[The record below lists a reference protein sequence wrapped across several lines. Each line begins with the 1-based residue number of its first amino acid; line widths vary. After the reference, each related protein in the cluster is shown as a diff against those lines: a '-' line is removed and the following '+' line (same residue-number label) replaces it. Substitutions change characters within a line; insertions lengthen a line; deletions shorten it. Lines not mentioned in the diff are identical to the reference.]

1 MKKIIMIR
9 SDKSYLPQIDAT
21 INYFKEKNSDLTF
34 YDSEECSEISQDEYD
49 AMWVFRG
56 KELFKKTSIPI
67 IHEYASLSTG
77 IFPHV
82 KNKIKCSFSS
92 KPELRVFLN
101 EFVQNEMNFKD
112 GIDSLRRDMGVDDL
126 FFRYRECVKQYDC
139 VYIGSISKARGIDR
153 LLHHFKHQQDKR
165 SLLLIGNVPDDIYH
179 EFGRTENIVFTGNV
193 AYTDVPKYASQAVYG
208 INYMPDKY
216 PFNLQTSTK
225 LLEYLAMNLTVITTS
240 YDWVTH
246 FMKKHGL
253 SFITVN
259 ASLDNLES
267 QLNGQKLQCVDE
279 EILSSLKWNHIIEHS
294 GLEAAIRKLI

>member
-1 MKKIIMIR
+1 MKKIIMMR
-9 SDKSYLPQIDAT
+9 SDRSYLPQIDAT
-21 INYFKEKNSDLTF
+21 INYFKEKNSDLVF
-34 YDSEECSEISQDEYD
+34 YDSAEIDEIFQDEFD
-49 AMWVFRG
+49 AMWFFRG
-56 KELFKKTSIPI
+56 KELFKKASIPI

-77 IFPHV
+77 IFPHL
-82 KNKIKCSFSS
+82 KNKIKCSLTP
-92 KPELRVFLN
+92 KPALRLFLN
-101 EFVQNEMNFKD
+101 EFVQKEMNFKD

-165 SLLLIGNVPDDIYH
+165 SLLLIGSVPDDIYNEYGH
-179 EFGRTENIVFTGNV
+179 TENIIFTGNV
-193 AYTDVPKYASQAVYG
+193 SYTDVPKYASQAVYG

-246 FMKKHGL
+246 FMNQHGL

-267 QLNGQKLQCVDE
+267 KLSHQKLQRVDE
-279 EILSSLKWNHIIEHS
+279 SVLSTLKWNHIIQHS
-294 GLEAAIRKLI
+294 GLEAALRKFV